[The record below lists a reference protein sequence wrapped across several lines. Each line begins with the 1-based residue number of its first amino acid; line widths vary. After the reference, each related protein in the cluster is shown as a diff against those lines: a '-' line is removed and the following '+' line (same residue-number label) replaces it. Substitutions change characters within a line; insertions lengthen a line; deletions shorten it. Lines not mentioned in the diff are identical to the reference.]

1 MPIKKKEETMKQI
14 IKDLKAVKKD
24 LLRLSK
30 KTNKMKNRLQKL
42 EKAQATKKS
51 RKKAA
56 AKAKSI
62 KVVPKKAKRVFASRV
77 LLEIITKSRS
87 KKGVDTAILIKK
99 SGFDE
104 RKIWNVINSL
114 KSQGKIK
121 SAGRGFYIKA

>member
-1 MPIKKKEETMKQI
+1 LPFRKKEETMKQI
-14 IKDLKAVKKD
+14 IKDLQSVKKD

-30 KTNKMKNRLQKL
+30 KTNNMKNRLQKL
-42 EKAQATKKS
+42 EKAQTTMKS
-51 RKKAA
+51 RKKAG
-56 AKAKSI
+56 AKAKPT
-62 KVVPKKAKRVFASRV
+62 KVVPKKSKRVFASRI
-77 LLEIITKSRS
+77 LMEIITKSRS
-87 KKGVDTAILIKK
+87 KKGVDTATLIKK

>member
-1 MPIKKKEETMKQI
+1 MKQI
-14 IKDLKAVKKD
+14 IKDLQAVKKD

-56 AKAKSI
+56 AKVKSM
-62 KVVPKKAKRVFASRV
+62 KVVPKKSKRVFASRV

>member
-1 MPIKKKEETMKQI
+1 LPIRKKEETMKQI

-56 AKAKSI
+56 TKAKSM
-62 KVVPKKAKRVFASRV
+62 KVVPKKSKRVFASRV